1 MPTIVISLILLITAA
16 ATTIVIISPWEAQEA
31 SQEDI
36 ANQTDPLTSLEAT
49 IASSQWGQTFWA
61 KQAQAQTP
69 LWDEANTYCA
79 EDAHKDLPN
88 CGFVNLAAFL
98 NQPRKPV
105 PEYGTSPSAVSTLPE
120 IKAPQ

>member
-1 MPTIVISLILLITAA
+1 VF
-16 ATTIVIISPWEAQEA
+16 IISPWGGQEA
-31 SQEDI
+31 SQEDS
-36 ANQTDPLTSLEAT
+36 ANATAPLTSLTAT

-61 KQAQAQTP
+61 RQAEAQSP
-69 LWDEANTYCA
+69 LWAEAKTYCT

-105 PEYGTSPSAVSTLPE
+105 PEYGTSPSAVSSLPE